1 MQLRA
6 GNSLQT
12 QLFPSVQKNNQ
23 TYVKSRSVFIV
34 EDNEHYSMLLYL
46 RLQDKFNL
54 KISTFATGEKCLNS
68 LRENPDLI
76 ILDYSLPGINGLNTL
91 QKIRAVNSKVPV
103 IIISAQT
110 SPQVAADLITAGA
123 DEYIIKNRSTTE
135 RLEEMLYRFI

>member
-1 MQLRA
+1 MK
-6 GNSLQT
+6 
-12 QLFPSVQKNNQ
+12 P
-23 TYVKSRSVFIV
+23 RSVFIV

-54 KISTFATGEKCLNS
+54 KITTFATGEKCLNS
-68 LRENPDLI
+68 LQENPDLI

-103 IIISAQT
+103 IIISAQS

-123 DEYIIKNRSTTE
+123 NEYIIKNRSTIE